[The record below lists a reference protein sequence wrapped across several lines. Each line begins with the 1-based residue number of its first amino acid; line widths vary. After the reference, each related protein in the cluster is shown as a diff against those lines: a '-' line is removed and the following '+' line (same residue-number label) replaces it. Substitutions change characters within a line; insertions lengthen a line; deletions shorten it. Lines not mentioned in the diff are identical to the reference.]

1 MLSNKIPFLGDQE
14 KKSKCIVCIV
24 LRPMGI
30 PVGKYVEMDGIL
42 LPEVTEPKDV
52 SNKLGGGQEIGI
64 TA

>member
-14 KKSKCIVCIV
+14 KKSKCIV

-42 LPEVTEPKDV
+42 LQEVTEPKDV
-52 SNKLGGGQEIGI
+52 SNKLGVGQEIGI
-64 TA
+64 AA